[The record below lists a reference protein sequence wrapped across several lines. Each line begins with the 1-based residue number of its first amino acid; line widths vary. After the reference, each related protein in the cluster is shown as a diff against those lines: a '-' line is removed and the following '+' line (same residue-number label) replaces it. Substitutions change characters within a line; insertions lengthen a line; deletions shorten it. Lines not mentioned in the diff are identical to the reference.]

1 MINPG
6 KTPSDTRKRPSRV
19 APRRHVNIA
28 EPAEVTTYDSSEY
41 PVLLRMPDVSRAIH
55 GGELPEQ
62 AESQDSVSEHDTS
75 GTRRNRHNWMAGGS
89 GKANSSRKR
98 DLRST
103 ASAAARFW
111 SAIPPQVASG
121 GMLLAVIAL
130 CFVLLRDSNT
140 ATPPVDTR
148 HEWSGGDLQAKTPP
162 VGNTNVAD
170 VPLSPV
176 PHTASPKT
184 TELHPDRESV
194 ATKPASPIFQEPT
207 PAKRPPSA
215 VNDDQGAWP
224 TLPPDG
230 GSDTSPVDGWPADVG
245 TVPEDDGTMLNPPL
259 ESARRLGSSTRT
271 ALREKRLQLAPS
283 MPQSQSANARL
294 DGTVQPYPSTT
305 QTYLK

>member
-1 MINPG
+1 
-6 KTPSDTRKRPSRV
+6 
-19 APRRHVNIA
+19 VNIA
-28 EPAEVTTYDSSEY
+28 ETVEVSPYDSSEY
-41 PVLLRMPDVSRAIH
+41 PVLLRMPDVSRPIH
-55 GGELPEQ
+55 DGELPEQ
-62 AESQDSVSEHDTS
+62 AESQESEQDTS
-75 GTRRNRHNWMAGGS
+75 GIRRNRHNWMASGS
-89 GKANSSRKR
+89 GKANSSRNR
-98 DLRST
+98 DKRST

-140 ATPPVDTR
+140 ATPPVHTG
-148 HEWSGGDLQAKTPP
+148 HEWSGGDLQAKIPP
-162 VGNTNVAD
+162 DGNTNVAD

-207 PAKRPPSA
+207 PAKRPPAA
-215 VNDDQGAWP
+215 VNDEPGAWP
-224 TLPPDG
+224 TMPPDG
-230 GSDTSPVDGWPADVG
+230 GSDTSPVNGWPAGVG
-245 TVPEDDGTMLNPPL
+245 TAPEDDGTILNPPL
-259 ESARRLGSSTRT
+259 ESARRLGSPTRT
-271 ALREKRLQLAPS
+271 ALRERRPQAAPS